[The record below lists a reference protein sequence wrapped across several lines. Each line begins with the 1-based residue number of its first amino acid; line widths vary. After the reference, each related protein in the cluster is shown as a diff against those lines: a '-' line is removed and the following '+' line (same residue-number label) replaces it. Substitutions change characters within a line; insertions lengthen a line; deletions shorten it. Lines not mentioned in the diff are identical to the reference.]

1 MRMWAGIHFRSDVVA
16 GQKIGEGCGLAGH
29 SVRGSTTRAVG
40 VTLAFDWGLL
50 GATRYGI
57 LGSGVPSPEL
67 SCILYRKKV
76 AVAHGESRIVSR
88 AC

>member
-1 MRMWAGIHFRSDVVA
+1 MWAGIHFRSDVVA
-16 GQKIGEGCGLAGH
+16 GQKIGQGCGLAGH
-29 SVRGSTTRAVG
+29 RVRGSTMRAVG

-50 GATRYGI
+50 RATHYGI
-57 LGSGVPSPEL
+57 LGSGVSSPEL
-67 SCILYRKKV
+67 SYILYRKKV